1 MSYEADSVSQ
11 GWKIVVVEILEES
24 EDVFVGVK
32 TGYFADNFYCK
43 YFTVSQLRQRSSGSG
58 WKIIFH
64 KIIIFAEDIY
74 DKIIKIHFLALRG
87 QWNNFCLLTSY
98 LFHWPKGLFIINTY
112 SKTCTRRQ

>member
-11 GWKIVVVEILEES
+11 GGKIVMVVTVKES
-24 EDVFVGVK
+24 EDFFVGVK
-32 TGYFADNFYCK
+32 TGYFADNFHCK

-74 DKIIKIHFLALRG
+74 DKIIKIHFLALNG

-98 LFHWPKGLFIINTY
+98 LFHRPEGLFAINMY